1 MSMDDDTEAT
11 LVEIA
16 RMVVEENIRI
26 ENSYK
31 KNRQNYEL
39 NEEALQALQSVEAD
53 LDADLVDL
61 PD

>member
-1 MSMDDDTEAT
+1 MDDDTEAT
-11 LVEIA
+11 LIEIA
-16 RMVVEENIRI
+16 RMVVEENNRI
-26 ENSYK
+26 ENSYR

-39 NEEALQALQSVEAD
+39 NEEALKALESVEAD

>member
-1 MSMDDDTEAT
+1 MDDDTEAT
-11 LVEIA
+11 VIEIA
-16 RMVVEENIRI
+16 RMVVEENNRI
-26 ENSYK
+26 ENSYR

-39 NEEALQALQSVEAD
+39 NEEALKALESVEAD